1 MEQTETASVQKT
13 ELSDR
18 ALCEACSVSRQTTR
32 HWRVD
37 GLPYKK
43 RGKNIVYDLDA
54 TRKWMRDRI
63 VHMILTERGNPLLK
77 RLELQVDGLVRGPKA
92 AMLDMV
98 RNVMDKVD
106 NIDDRTETELETVR
120 NAINDAQQFVFSTY
134 ADGLIQEFASDVQS
148 VFNDYLFISE
158 DQKNEIVPDA
168 LYVSEKV
175 IRTLYPDSLTL
186 KD

>member
-1 MEQTETASVQKT
+1 MEQTETANVQKT

-32 HWRVD
+32 HWRVE

-63 VHMILTERGNPLLK
+63 VHMILSEKRNALLQ

-92 AMLDMV
+92 GIQDTIRNILDMV
-98 RNVMDKVD
+98 DT
-106 NIDDRTETELETVR
+106 IDDRPEETMDNVR
-120 NAINDAQQFVFSTY
+120 KAILSSQQFVFTNY
-134 ADGLIQEFASDVQS
+134 AAGLIQEFASDVQS

-158 DQKNEIVPDA
+158 DQRNEIVPDA
-168 LYVSEKV
+168 LYISEKV